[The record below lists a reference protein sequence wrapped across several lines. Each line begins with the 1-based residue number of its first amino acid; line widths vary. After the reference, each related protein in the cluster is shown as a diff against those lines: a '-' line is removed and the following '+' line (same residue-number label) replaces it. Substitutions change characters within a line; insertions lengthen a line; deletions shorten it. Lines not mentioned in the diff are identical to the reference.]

1 MIMLLTHQQELRIQL
16 SRSLQADVYS
26 VVIPHHRED
35 MVAVLNTSKPNL
47 IVLDLYM
54 NHPSGIEDLKILR
67 DEGYQSGIIVLSG
80 PSMMPILK
88 GIYRSGVE
96 SVVQGPAKIN
106 GQYHLGTLQSAIS
119 SWRHSAISRRAY
131 ALYESG
137 GRYDGRDLR
146 DWLRA
151 EREIEMR

>member
-16 SRSLQADVYS
+16 STSLQADGHS
-26 VVIPHHRED
+26 IAIPHHRED
-35 MVAVLNTSKPNL
+35 MVTVLNTSKPDL
-47 IVLDLYM
+47 VVLDLYM
-54 NHPSGIEDLKILR
+54 DHPSGIEDLKILR
-67 DEGYQSGIIVLSG
+67 DEGYQGRIIVLSD

-88 GIYRSGVE
+88 EIYPSGIE

-106 GQYHLGTLQSAIS
+106 GQYHLGNLQSAIS
-119 SWRHSAISRRAY
+119 SGQHSAISRRAY

-137 GRYDGRDLR
+137 GRHDGRDLH

-151 EREIEMR
+151 ERESERR